1 MDAFFNAISAFVAD
15 HHAWA
20 GLALGVATFVESLVL
35 VGAFVPATAVL
46 LLAGGL
52 IASGALDPMT
62 VLLWCAS
69 GAALGDAVSYAI
81 GRRLGPAALRTRAF
95 RKHRR
100 VIARTRLFSRRYG
113 VSAIFIG
120 RFFGPLRA
128 FVPVMAGMLGM
139 KAVQFQAAN
148 LASAVIWVMALL
160 APGYMAAQGVSMIDA
175 NDPWLLAGLLAAL
188 VSAGLVIA
196 WIALRKPEQR
206 PTTVAAF
213 AVGLRP

>member
-1 MDAFFNAISAFVAD
+1 
-15 HHAWA
+15 
-20 GLALGVATFVESLVL
+20 L
-35 VGAFVPATAVL
+35 L

-52 IASGALDPMT
+52 IASGALDPVT

-69 GAALGDAVSYAI
+69 GAALGDAVSYAL
-81 GRRLGPAALRTRAF
+81 GRSLGPAALRARAF

-139 KAVQFQAAN
+139 KAIQFQAAN
-148 LASAVIWVMALL
+148 LASALIWVMALL

-175 NDPWLLAGLLAAL
+175 SNPWLLIGLFAAL
-188 VSAGLVIA
+188 VSVGLVA

-206 PTTVAAF
+206 PMTVTAF